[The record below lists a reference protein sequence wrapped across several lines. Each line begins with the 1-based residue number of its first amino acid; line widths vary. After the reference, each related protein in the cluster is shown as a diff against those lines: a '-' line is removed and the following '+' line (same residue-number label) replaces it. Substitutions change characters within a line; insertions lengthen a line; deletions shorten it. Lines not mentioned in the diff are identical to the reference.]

1 MNEVTI
7 RVKDQEV
14 KLASTLRVAFNVQS
28 KFGHK
33 PYMEIFA
40 GINDLGV
47 DKQITILYE
56 AYKVANR
63 DEETKLS
70 EVEFLNEILDNMG
83 AVELTLL
90 LTELVNSIMY
100 ANLTPEDVQRK
111 KEKIQRM
118 NKKMD
123 LLEQELES

>member
-63 DEETKLS
+63 DEDTKLS
-70 EVEFLNEILDNMG
+70 EVEFLNEVLDNIG

-90 LTELVNSIMY
+90 LSELVNSIMY

>member
-70 EVEFLNEILDNMG
+70 EVEFLNEVLDNIG

-90 LTELVNSIMY
+90 LSELVNSIMY

>member
-1 MNEVTI
+1 MNEITI
-7 RVKDQEV
+7 KVKDQEV

-70 EVEFLNEILDNMG
+70 EVEFLNEILDNIG

-90 LTELVNSIMY
+90 LSELVNSIMY

>member
-1 MNEVTI
+1 MNEITI

-70 EVEFLNEILDNMG
+70 EVEFLNEILDNIG

-90 LTELVNSIMY
+90 LSELVNSIMY

>member
-7 RVKDQEV
+7 KVKDQEV

-70 EVEFLNEILDNMG
+70 EVEFLNEILDNIG

-90 LTELVNSIMY
+90 LSELVNSIMY

>member
-70 EVEFLNEILDNMG
+70 EVEFLNEILDNIG

-90 LTELVNSIMY
+90 LSELVNSIMY

>member
-1 MNEVTI
+1 MNEITI

>member
-70 EVEFLNEILDNMG
+70 EVEFLNEILDNIG